1 MDPIALYAK
10 ARRIRLVLTDS
21 DGVLTDNGVYYSA
34 HGEEMKRFSIRD
46 GMGVERLRNKGI
58 ATGIIT
64 GETSPSV
71 VKRAHKLRITELH
84 LGIKDK
90 AHCLREILLRHQL
103 LPNEVAFIGDDTND
117 VEIMH
122 LVGLAACP
130 ADATDF
136 ARNVAHFRC
145 ATPGGHGCFRELAE
159 FIIASQTADST
170 GRQRVFLERQQLRSL
185 H

>member
-1 MDPIALYAK
+1 MDTAHLTAK
-10 ARRIRLVLTDS
+10 ARRVKLVLTDS

-34 HGEEMKRFSIRD
+34 QGEEMKQISIRD
-46 GMGVERLRNKGI
+46 GMGVERLRNCGI

-84 LGIKDK
+84 LGVKDK
-90 AHCLREILLRHQL
+90 AAQLQEILTRLQL
-103 LPNEVAFIGDDTND
+103 QPDEVAFIGDDTND
-117 VEIMH
+117 VEIMK

-136 ARNVAHFRC
+136 ARHVAHYHC
-145 ATPGGHGCFRELAE
+145 TTPGGHGCFRELAE
-159 FIIASQTADST
+159 FIIASQGPELT
-170 GRQRVFLERQQLRSL
+170 GRQRVFLERQLLRTL
-185 H
+185 P